1 MLGGRHRR
9 LGSRVPGRSASC
21 AGACTT
27 GPAFVGTSCSTG
39 SAFVGRSRTT
49 APRGPTRRAW
59 GASYDERAVL
69 LLFVALDD
77 RGAKPFLLVVVRVVR
92 AVPEVVA
99 VVLVGGPAAILFIV
113 VVVGRTAPTA
123 IAKIID
129 VVVAIGESELV
140 VHFVTARHHR
150 LLWR

>member
-9 LGSRVPGRSASC
+9 LGRGASGRATPTTS
-21 AGACTT
+21 AGAT
-27 GPAFVGTSCSTG
+27 PVA
-39 SAFVGRSRTT
+39 RSRPT
-49 APRGPTRRAW
+49 ATGGPTRRAR
-59 GASYDERAVL
+59 GTRHDERAVL
-69 LLFVALDD
+69 LLLVALDD
-77 RGAKPFLLVVVRVVR
+77 RRPEPFLLIVVRVVG

-99 VVLVGGPAAILFIV
+99 VVLVGRPATILFIII
-113 VVVGRTAPTA
+113 VVGRTAPTA

-140 VHFVTARHHR
+140 VHLVTARHHR